1 MATEVRDN
9 QERSRYELFVDS
21 QLVGVADYEIRDG
34 IVVFP
39 HTEIDPPRRG
49 QGLGALLVQ
58 HALDDARAAGRK
70 VVAQCWYVA
79 EFIEQHPEYGD
90 LVS

>member
-9 QERSRYELFVDS
+9 HERSRYELFVDS
-21 QLVGVADYEIRDG
+21 QLVGVADYDIGDG

-49 QGLGALLVQ
+49 QGLAALLVQ
-58 HALDDARAAGRK
+58 HALDGARAAGRK

-79 EFIEQHPEYGD
+79 EFI
-90 LVS
+90 